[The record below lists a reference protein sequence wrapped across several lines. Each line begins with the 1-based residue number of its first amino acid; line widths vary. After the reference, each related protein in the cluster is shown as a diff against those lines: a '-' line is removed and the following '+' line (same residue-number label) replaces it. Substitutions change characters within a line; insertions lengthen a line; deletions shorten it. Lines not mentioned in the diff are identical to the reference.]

1 MPPSVFPHVIALG
14 RRWKGQLRTRQQ
26 HAANYSP
33 VLVCSVDLKT
43 LLDFNYECALS
54 DRVLFPISFGCK
66 AQIATLFGEPA
77 APISG
82 AYGIGYGTRLCS
94 AQRSYPR
101 TKPAS
106 WLAA

>member
-1 MPPSVFPHVIALG
+1 MPPITMPPGLM
-14 RRWKGQLRTRQQ
+14 
-26 HAANYSP
+26 
-33 VLVCSVDLKT
+33 CSVYLKT
-43 LLDFNYECALS
+43 LLNVNYECGWS

-82 AYGIGYGTRLCS
+82 AYGIGYETRLCS
-94 AQRSYPR
+94 AQRSYPM